1 MIQDGK
7 KKILAACLIVAAGV
21 IGRILLSQALPH
33 APHMTMTLNGITQPV
48 FMLDVFF
55 VVAAVALFSGILLG
69 GLYSIV
75 VPLAVMAITDL
86 YYGNTSIFLF
96 TWTGFAF
103 IGLLGATGQRH
114 GLTRSPVGIAG
125 MGVGSVLIYDAWT
138 NLGCWLGW
146 YPHSPAG
153 LATCYTMALPF
164 TLWHLLS
171 TTAAVTALSIPLLWH
186 RAEKNRTM
194 ERSYRPVGQYA
205 AVGCCIALAV
215 ASFALLP

>member
-1 MIQDGK
+1 MDETRH
-7 KKILAACLIVAAGV
+7 KILAACLIIAAGV
-21 IGRILLSQALPH
+21 IGRILLSQLLPQ
-33 APHMTMTLNGITQPV
+33 APQLTMTLNGITQPV

-69 GLYSIV
+69 GLYSLV

-103 IGLLGATGQRH
+103 IGLLGATAKRH
-114 GLTRSPVGIAG
+114 GVARTPVGIAG
-125 MGVGSVLIYDAWT
+125 IGVGSVLLYDAWT

-146 YPHSPAG
+146 YPHSMTG
-153 LATCYTMALPF
+153 MATCYTVALPF

-171 TTAAVTALSIPLLWH
+171 TTTAVTALSIPLLWH
-186 RAEKNRTM
+186 ASQEKRTV
-194 ERSYRPVGQYA
+194 ERSYSRLGHYA
-205 AVGCCIALAV
+205 AAGCCAVLAA
-215 ASFALLP
+215 ASFVLLP

>member
-1 MIQDGK
+1 MMHNIQ
-7 KKILAACLIVAAGV
+7 KKILIAGVLIAAGV
-21 IGRILLSQALPH
+21 VGRILLSQLLPH
-33 APHMTMTLNGITQPV
+33 APHLTMTLNGITQPV

-69 GLYSIV
+69 GLYSIF
-75 VPLAVMAITDL
+75 VPLTIMMVTDL

-114 GLTRSPVGIAG
+114 GFTRSPVGIAG
-125 MGVGSVLIYDAWT
+125 LGIGSVLLYDAWT
-138 NLGCWLGW
+138 NLGSWLGW
-146 YPHSPAG
+146 YPHSAAG
-153 LATCYTMALPF
+153 LATCYTMTLPF

-171 TTAAVTALSIPLLWH
+171 TTMAVAALSIPLLYYETVKNGT
-186 RAEKNRTM
+186 AE
-194 ERSYRPVGQYA
+194 YRHNPAGHYA
-205 AVGCCIALAV
+205 AAGCCAVLAV

>member
-1 MIQDGK
+1 MHDTQ
-7 KKILAACLIVAAGV
+7 KKILVAGMLIAAGV
-21 IGRILLSQALPH
+21 IGRILLSHLLPH
-33 APHMTMTLNGITQPV
+33 APLATITLNGITQPV

-55 VVAAVALFSGILLG
+55 VVGAVALFSGILLG

-75 VPLAVMAITDL
+75 IPLAVMAFTDL

-114 GLTRSPVGIAG
+114 GLARSPLGIAG
-125 MGVGSVLIYDAWT
+125 MGVGGVLLYDAWT

-146 YPHSPAG
+146 YPHSAAG

-171 TTAAVTALSIPLLWH
+171 TTMAAAALSIPLLWYTTENTGT
-186 RAEKNRTM
+186 R
-194 ERSYRPVGQYA
+194 ERSHHPAGHYA
-205 AVGCCIALAV
+205 AAGCCAILAV

>member
-1 MIQDGK
+1 MTQDTRK
-7 KKILAACLIVAAGV
+7 QLLAAGLLIAAGV
-21 IGRILLSQALPH
+21 IGRILLSQMLPH
-33 APHMTMTLNGITQPV
+33 APHATMTLNGITQPV
-48 FMLDVFF
+48 FMLDMFF

-69 GLYSIV
+69 SLYSLV

-103 IGLLGATGQRH
+103 IGLLGATARRH
-114 GLTRSPVGIAG
+114 GLTHSPLGIAG
-125 MGVGSVLIYDAWT
+125 MGVGSVLLYDAWT

-146 YPHSPAG
+146 YPHSTAG

-171 TTAAVTALSIPLLWH
+171 TTMAVAALTIPLLLLQSH
-186 RAEKNRTM
+186 DKKM
-194 ERSYRPVGQYA
+194 LQRSYSPAGHYA
-205 AVGCCIALAV
+205 AMGACAILAA